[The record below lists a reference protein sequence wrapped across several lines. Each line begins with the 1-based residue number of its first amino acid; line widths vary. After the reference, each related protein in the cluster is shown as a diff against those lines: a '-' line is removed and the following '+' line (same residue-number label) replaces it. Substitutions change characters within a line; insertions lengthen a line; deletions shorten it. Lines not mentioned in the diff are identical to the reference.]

1 LVVWANLSFKNQQR
15 HIHDRGRK
23 FSRKYRHTNKINLTE
38 FPKDIKFKYDWRKYQ
53 QRVLNDLQDQLTDG
67 HLHII
72 APPGSGKTVLGL
84 EVAIRLNKPT
94 LVLAPTIAIRN
105 QWIQRFCEL
114 FLQATMT
121 PDWISRDIRNPKFL
135 TVVTYQGL
143 HAAANNLKIEEEDQ
157 IENEEE
163 TGDNDSSKANNVN
176 LENIINGLK
185 TQNIKTIVV
194 DEAHHLKNE
203 WWQTLTKVKEG
214 LKPIIVG
221 LTATPPYD
229 VTANEWQR
237 YIELNGPVDTEI
249 SVPELVIEGDLCPH
263 QDYVYFT
270 LPTEKENQNIID
282 FRQNIEKLFQEIKSD
297 ENLIQAI
304 EKHPVWLNPT
314 EHLDWICNNLSHYS
328 ACLIFLKSNE
338 KKIPEIHLEIIGDK
352 KFIIPKLDYEWIET
366 ILDFYLY
373 KDKENFKAFE
383 EHQKLLENRL
393 KRYGAIERRQI
404 NFSHNKRVTGFL
416 TSSISKLCGIKTIV
430 DFEYKQLGKDL
441 RLVILTDF
449 IRKEFFLSTP
459 ENTLELNKI
468 GVLPIFEKLR
478 RENKNNIK
486 IAVLTGP
493 LIILPVSAYPAFEA
507 KAAKYGISQINSIP
521 VPFDSKY
528 VLINQTEQL
537 KHDIVHIVTQI
548 FQRGE
553 IEVLIGTKS
562 LLGEGW
568 DAPAINSLVLAS
580 FVGSF
585 VLSNQMRGR
594 AIRTQN
600 GNSNKTGNIW
610 HLVCID
616 PASQTGGD
624 DFDLLKRRFRSFVG
638 VSFKEVPGIE
648 NGIGRLN
655 LSENIRQKEEAE
667 KKNDEMLTY
676 AGDRES
682 LKQRWKTALET
693 GVTLVEEIKIPFPEE
708 REFKTLKSIYLNKT
722 IANLLATLGSG
733 LVGFGLESLQG
744 LGRAAR
750 NIKTAQDLY
759 VFLAVLGAMGMA
771 IFGRLT
777 VKTLRLYF
785 KYRDISK
792 DVQQIGD
799 ALLNSLI
806 KAGAINTDY
815 SKLKV
820 ETSVDNW
827 GAVFC
832 HLEGGTTFDKS
843 TFINAL
849 QEVIAPIDNPKYV
862 IIRKNKF
869 MLFIKQK
876 DYHSVP
882 EIIGRNKNLAEY
894 FKNQWERL
902 VGSCDLVYTRT
913 IEGRKLL
920 LKSRVK
926 SLSAQFDDKVEHVN
940 KWR

>member
-1 LVVWANLSFKNQQR
+1 M
-15 HIHDRGRK
+15 
-23 FSRKYRHTNKINLTE
+23 TE
-38 FPKDIKFKYDWRKYQ
+38 YPKDIKFKYSWRKYQ
-53 QRVLNDLQDQLTDG
+53 QRVLDELQDHLTDR
-67 HLHII
+67 HLHVI

-94 LVLAPTIAIRN
+94 LILAPTIAIRN

-114 FLQATMT
+114 FLQTNLT
-121 PDWISRDIRNPKFL
+121 PDWISRDIRNPKFM

-143 HAAANNLKIEEEDQ
+143 HAACNNWRIEEEEFDDEE
-157 IENEEE
+157 ENEENGNGKSTNSE
-163 TGDNDSSKANNVN
+163 LDKIVS
-176 LENIINGLK
+176 GLK
-185 TQNIKTIVV
+185 AQNIKTIVV

-203 WWQTLTKVKEG
+203 WWQTLTKVKEK
-214 LKPIIVG
+214 LDPIIVG

-229 VTANEWQR
+229 VTATEWQR
-237 YIELNGPVDTEI
+237 YIDLNGPVDTEI

-270 LPTEKENQNIID
+270 LPTEKENQSIVD

-297 ENLIQAI
+297 ETIVQAI
-304 EKHPVWLNPT
+304 EQHPIWQNPT
-314 EHLDWICNNLSHYS
+314 EQLDWIYNNLSYYS
-328 ACLIFLKSNE
+328 ACLIFLKANNKE
-338 KKIPEIHLEIIGDK
+338 IPETHLEVIGDK
-352 KFIIPKLDYEWIET
+352 KFEIPKLDYEWIET
-366 ILDFYLY
+366 LLDFYLY
-373 KDKENFKAFE
+373 REKENFKAFE
-383 EHQKLLENRL
+383 EHQKTLENRL
-393 KRYGAIERRQI
+393 RRYGAIERRQI

-416 TSSISKLCGIKTIV
+416 TSSISKLNGIKEIV

-441 RLVILTDF
+441 RLVILSDF
-449 IRKEFFLSTP
+449 IRKEFYINAP
-459 ENTLELNKI
+459 ENNLELNKI
-468 GVLPIFEKLR
+468 GIIPIFEKLR
-478 RENKNNIK
+478 RENNDNKR
-486 IAVLTGP
+486 IAVLTGSM
-493 LIILPVSAYPAFEA
+493 IILPVSAYAAFET
-507 KAAKYGISQINSIP
+507 KAAKYGITQINSSP
-521 VPFDSKY
+521 VPFDNDY
-528 VLINQTEQL
+528 VLISQTEQL

-553 IEVLIGTKS
+553 IEILIGTKS

-568 DAPAINSLVLAS
+568 DAPAINSLILAS

-600 GNSNKTGNIW
+600 GNGNKTGNIW

-616 PASQTGGD
+616 PTSPTGGD

-638 VSFKEVPGIE
+638 VSFKEEPGIE

-655 LSENIRQKEEAE
+655 LPENIHYKEEAE
-667 KKNDEMLTY
+667 KKNLEMFTH

-682 LKQRWKTALET
+682 LQQRWKEALAT
-693 GVTLVEEIKIPFPEE
+693 GVNLVEEIKIPFPEE
-708 REFKTLKSIYLNKT
+708 REYKTVKSMYLNNT
-722 IANLLATLGSG
+722 IKNLMAMLGFSILG
-733 LVGFGLESLQG
+733 YLEGILQG

-750 NIKTAQDLY
+750 NIKTLQDLY
-759 VFLAVLGAMGMA
+759 VFLTVIGIGGVLF
-771 IFGRLT
+771 FGRQT
-777 VKTLRLYF
+777 YKTLKLYF

-792 DVQQIGD
+792 DIQQIGD
-799 ALLNSLI
+799 ALLNSLV
-806 KAGAINTDY
+806 KAGAIRTDN

-827 GAVFC
+827 GAVYC

-849 QEVIAPIDNPKYV
+849 QEIIAPIDNPRYV
-862 IIRKNKF
+862 IIRKNRF
-869 MLFIKQK
+869 MLFVKQK

-882 EIIGRNKNLAEY
+882 EILGRNKNLAEY
-894 FKNQWERL
+894 FQSQWERL
-902 VGSCDLVYTRT
+902 VGACDLIFTRT
-913 IEGRKLL
+913 IDGRKLL

-926 SLSAQFDDKVEHVN
+926 SLAAQFDDKVEHVN